1 MEELV
6 LPQLREIVGW
16 YPVHGIFID
25 IAMMNP
31 QGCFCPHCRERFRAE
46 TGRELTPG
54 PEQRRFA
61 AESMRRALRKIRE
74 AAGSLAL
81 CANASWGIGQPVEIA
96 DIVDFLVV
104 ESQPAHVSSGGYLLQ
119 MMQAKYCHADGR
131 PFQIITVRFHGGGW
145 GELSLKSREQLCY
158 EFSLIA
164 AHGGKV
170 CCGDQG
176 DYDGNLDAGTHRTLR
191 EAFDFVRE
199 REPFLGGRARR
210 HIAVYCGEQGSFP
223 FSVDELP
230 PELPGM
236 AGLLAGL
243 NELPNAEGH
252 LSADEALKAVRR
264 MGFSPI
270 RIHPLP
276 EAKHIFSHIEWQ
288 MQGYLVLVE
297 DADAREAHT
306 PLGNAQELLFV
317 EPSRTERDYPIPAA
331 FAAYVTSLDILL
343 GQEKFDEAGETT
355 VRNRLELA
363 CGRIQ
368 REKGDKNENSYD
380 CNSVL

>member
-1 MEELV
+1 MKA
-6 LPQLREIVGW
+6 PKKPR
-16 YPVHGIFID
+16 
-25 IAMMNP
+25 M
-31 QGCFCPHCRERFRAE
+31 
-46 TGRELTPG
+46 
-54 PEQRRFA
+54 
-61 AESMRRALRKIRE
+61 S
-74 AAGSLAL
+74 
-81 CANASWGIGQPVEIA
+81 
-96 DIVDFLVV
+96 
-104 ESQPAHVSSGGYLLQ
+104 
-119 MMQAKYCHADGR
+119 
-131 PFQIITVRFHGGGW
+131 
-145 GELSLKSREQLCY
+145 
-158 EFSLIA
+158 
-164 AHGGKV
+164 AHGTCDSGW
-170 CCGDQG
+170 
-176 DYDGNLDAGTHRTLR
+176 AGGHSKR
-191 EAFDFVRE
+191 
-199 REPFLGGRARR
+199 PKK
-210 HIAVYCGEQGSFP
+210 
-223 FSVDELP
+223 
-230 PELPGM
+230 
-236 AGLLAGL
+236 GLLAGL
-243 NELPNAEGH
+243 YELPNAEGH

>member
-1 MEELV
+1 MLKV
-6 LPQLREIVGW
+6 YRT
-16 YPVHGIFID
+16 
-25 IAMMNP
+25 N
-31 QGCFCPHCRERFRAE
+31 
-46 TGRELTPG
+46 
-54 PEQRRFA
+54 
-61 AESMRRALRKIRE
+61 
-74 AAGSLAL
+74 
-81 CANASWGIGQPVEIA
+81 
-96 DIVDFLVV
+96 
-104 ESQPAHVSSGGYLLQ
+104 LLE
-119 MMQAKYCHADGR
+119 K
-131 PFQIITVRFHGGGW
+131 
-145 GELSLKSREQLCY
+145 L
-158 EFSLIA
+158 
-164 AHGGKV
+164 
-170 CCGDQG
+170 
-176 DYDGNLDAGTHRTLR
+176 
-191 EAFDFVRE
+191 
-199 REPFLGGRARR
+199 
-210 HIAVYCGEQGSFP
+210 
-223 FSVDELP
+223 
-230 PELPGM
+230 
-236 AGLLAGL
+236 
-243 NELPNAEGH
+243 
-252 LSADEALKAVRR
+252 DEALKAVRR

-343 GQEKFDEAGETT
+343 GQEKFDEAGEAT